1 MFEWILF
8 AVGSVGIGFISSKS
22 LRVPGSHGFYRFF
35 AWECILGLFCLNVR
49 VWFRFPFAWHQLIS
63 WVLLVLSLAPLIL
76 GVRNLVGKG
85 QSVPKREGEPE
96 LLAFEKTSQ
105 LVTSGIYHYIR
116 HPLYSSLLF
125 LAWGIFFK
133 DITWPGGLLTLA
145 ATIFLLLTAKADERE
160 CLRYF
165 GAAYREYMR
174 RTKRFIPFLF

>member
-8 AVGSVGIGFISSKS
+8 AVGSVGIAIISRKS

-49 VWFRFPFAWHQLIS
+49 GWFRFPFAWHQLIS
-63 WVLLVLSLAPLIL
+63 WVLLVLSLVPLIL
-76 GVRNLVGKG
+76 GVRKLTGKG
-85 QSVPKREGEPE
+85 RPIPERDGEPE

-133 DITWPGGLLTLA
+133 NITWSAGLLTLA
-145 ATIFLLLTAKADERE
+145 ATIFLLLTARADERE

-165 GAAYREYMR
+165 GAAYRDYMQQ
-174 RTKRFIPFLF
+174 TKRFIPFLF